1 METFLKINLLLVL
14 FYLMYHLFLE
24 PLKLLKWNRF
34 FLISSLFIAL
44 LLPFF
49 NYEIKQINVVEKIE
63 SNFVYE
69 NNQKITNKSIN
80 VKAEPPFKINDVLLI
95 KVIYSLVI
103 LFFVIK
109 LLVGLLKILKL
120 YQTGDKQRIKTFE
133 VILNDKITEPFSFIK
148 IFFPKKQID
157 NEHYVLL
164 HEFAH
169 CKQFHFIDILLINI
183 FLAIFWINPFVWFLK
198 KKFQLNLE
206 YLADDFVLE
215 NEKDK
220 KSYQLSLLSFLNQST
235 DLNIISLAY
244 NQPPILKRIKMMN
257 TKTNKRSYWKF
268 FMILPILTGFFLFFQ
283 QEVKAIT
290 IEKSANSFEKKN
302 DIKVKE
308 SFLINHLMTNKLIE
322 KKLKYFNEKYKTTF
336 KLDLI
341 KRNENNQVIYIKV
354 FSNKIDYLELANENG
369 ISDLLIAVKKD
380 DNSALNVTMRPV
392 GTVNQLSNS
401 LISYDLQE
409 IDEDEAINKNNTF
422 LENLSE
428 IKTTIIKNTD
438 KENDVKD
445 FLKRAQKMFDVKLS
459 LKKIKY
465 NQGKIVFLSIN
476 YDDSQGKKDDFVI
489 ENNLGID
496 DVIIKL
502 QRPMNS
508 KFTTYTILSKK
519 EYKFDEPGDN
529 HFFPDD
535 APKVETSQQ
544 PPTNSLLRMYNMV
557 PPTPPT
563 SPTIINSSGNLN
575 NFNQVQHNLSKVRIK
590 IKKDD
595 ILKEIEKNTNEINK
609 YSTQIQFHSNLI
621 NQFSKKINK
630 LTKQYEKN
638 EKEINFYDKE
648 IDKHSKEI
656 DVLSA
661 HIDKHS
667 AIIDKKMIELDKE

>member
-24 PLKLLKWNRF
+24 PLKLLKWNRY

-63 SNFVYE
+63 NNFVYE
-69 NNQKITNKSIN
+69 KYEKSIN
-80 VKAEPPFKINDVLLI
+80 QNKTFEAEQPLKIDFSRIMIVL
-95 KVIYSLVI
+95 YCLVI
-103 LFFVIK
+103 LFFVVK
-109 LLVGLLKILKL
+109 LLIGLLKIIKF
-120 YQTGDKQRIKTFE
+120 YQTGEKQRIKTFD
-133 VILNDKITEPFSFIK
+133 VIFNDKISEPFSFVK

-157 NEHYVLL
+157 NQNYVLL
-164 HEFAH
+164 HEYAH

-198 KKFQLNLE
+198 KKIQLNLE

-215 NEKDK
+215 NDNDK
-220 KSYQLSLLSFLNQST
+220 KSYQLSLLSFLNQSA

-302 DIKVKE
+302 DIKIKE
-308 SFLINHLMTNKLIE
+308 SFVINHLMTNKLIE
-322 KKLKYFNEKYKTTF
+322 EKLKYFNEKYKTTF

-354 FSNKIDYLELANENG
+354 FSNKIDYLELDNENG

-380 DNSALNVTMRPV
+380 NKSALNVTMRPV
-392 GTVNQLSNS
+392 GTVNQSSNS
-401 LISYDLQE
+401 LISYDFQE
-409 IDEDEAINKNNTF
+409 VDDVEPTHKNNLF
-422 LENLSE
+422 SDNLSE

-438 KENDVKD
+438 KEHDIKD
-445 FLKRAQKMFDVKLS
+445 FLKGAEKMFDVKIS

-476 YDDSQGKKDDFVI
+476 YDDSQGKRDDFVI
-489 ENNLGID
+489 ENNLGIE

-502 QRPMNS
+502 QRPINS

-519 EYKFDEPGDN
+519 EYKFDEPGDY

-544 PPTNSLLRMYNMV
+544 PPTNSLLRMYNMI
-557 PPTPPT
+557 PPK
-563 SPTIINSSGNLN
+563 SPAKNNTFVSSS
-575 NFNQVQHNLSKVRIK
+575 FSNQVHDNLSSVSSTTN
-590 IKKDD
+590 KDK
-595 ILKEIEKNTNEINK
+595 ILKEIEENTKEIQK
-609 YSTQIQFHSNLI
+609 YTTQIQFHSNLI

-638 EKEINFYDKE
+638 EKEIQFYDKE

-667 AIIDKKMIELDKE
+667 AIIDKMMMELDKE

>member
-198 KKFQLNLE
+198 KKIQLNLE

-283 QEVKAIT
+283 QEVKAINVFK
-290 IEKSANSFEKKN
+290 EVNNKN
-302 DIKVKE
+302 VYQVNEENK
-308 SFLINHLMTNKLIE
+308 NHETDKGDDENLTEYVISNK
-322 KKLKYFNEKYKTTF
+322 
-336 KLDLI
+336 D
-341 KRNENNQVIYIKV
+341 ENFSENISDV
-354 FSNKIDYLELANENG
+354 FSLFIMKGSLEKNINNKFFE
-369 ISDLLIAVKKD
+369 ISKAFNVSLILKSIIYNS
-380 DNSALNVTMRPV
+380 DNHIIEIS
-392 GTVNQLSNS
+392 
-401 LISYDLQE
+401 ISYD
-409 IDEDEAINKNNTF
+409 DNK
-422 LENLSE
+422 
-428 IKTTIIKNTD
+428 
-438 KENDVKD
+438 
-445 FLKRAQKMFDVKLS
+445 
-459 LKKIKY
+459 
-465 NQGKIVFLSIN
+465 
-476 YDDSQGKKDDFVI
+476 GKKDDFVI
-489 ENNLGID
+489 KDINGIEPIFIGLDRKKGASQVNYWISSTEKSEKNELKGDIQMLSESIQIPPMPPMPPMPPKNKSMEN
-496 DVIIKL
+496 
-502 QRPMNS
+502 
-508 KFTTYTILSKK
+508 F
-519 EYKFDEPGDN
+519 
-529 HFFPDD
+529 
-535 APKVETSQQ
+535 
-544 PPTNSLLRMYNMV
+544 
-557 PPTPPT
+557 
-563 SPTIINSSGNLN
+563 SSS
-575 NFNQVQHNLSKVRIK
+575 FSNQVHHNLSRVSNTTN
-590 IKKDD
+590 KDD
-595 ILKEIEKNTNEINK
+595 ILKEIEENTKEIQK
-609 YSTQIQFHSNLI
+609 YTTQIQFHSNLI

-638 EKEINFYDKE
+638 EKEIQFFDKE

-667 AIIDKKMIELDKE
+667 DIIDKMMIELDKE